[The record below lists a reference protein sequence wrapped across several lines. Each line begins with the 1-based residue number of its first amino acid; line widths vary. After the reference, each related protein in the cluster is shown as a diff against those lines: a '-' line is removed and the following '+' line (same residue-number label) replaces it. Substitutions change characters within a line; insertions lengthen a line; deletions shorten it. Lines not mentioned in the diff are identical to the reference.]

1 MKRRTLLTALAAGAV
16 MPIPATILARPAIAQ
31 PARKI
36 IFVTQANLT
45 SLDPV
50 WTTATVTRNFALMC
64 YETLYGRDQAMN
76 PQPQMI
82 EPPVIDND
90 GLRWTMKLRAG
101 QFFHDGTPVL
111 AGDCL
116 ASLQRW
122 LRRDAAQDIFA
133 ARVDAIEAPDDR
145 TLVWRL
151 KKPFPLLP
159 YFLSKVQPSPVMMPA
174 RLAATDPSKQ
184 VTDVVGSGPFRFLPG
199 EFVTGASAAFTKFD
213 KYTPRNEPASY
224 TAGGKRVLV
233 DRVEWRVIPDSATAA
248 NALTTGE
255 VDWLELPQPDLIP
268 LLKKAAGVQTGL
280 LDIYGTFAILR
291 PNHIQGPTTNPALR
305 RAMMAA
311 IDQQETMIA
320 AMGSDPTTWKVPVGY
335 ILPGG
340 PSASEAGM
348 DIVRKRKSIDE
359 IKKMV
364 EQSGYKGERIVM
376 MHPTDQ
382 LIYHALATVAVDA
395 FRKVGLNIDD
405 QLTDWGTIVQRRNSK
420 EPLDKGGWSI
430 FPAGAPGPEFVDPL
444 LSNPMRSNGPKAW
457 IGWPDDP
464 RIETAH
470 QAWIDAPTDGERRK
484 LEADYQLAAFDSV
497 PLIPLGQYLPHAAW
511 RSSISGMLRGSAPVF
526 RNVARS

>member
-1 MKRRTLLTALAAGAV
+1 MKRRTLLTGLTAAV
-16 MPIPATILARPAIAQ
+16 LARPAIAQ
-31 PARKI
+31 PAKKI

-50 WTTATVTRNFALMC
+50 WTTATVTRNFALMT
-64 YETLYGRDQAMN
+64 YETLFGRDQAFN

-82 EPPVIDND
+82 ETPVIDAD
-90 GLRWTMKLRAG
+90 GLRWTMKLREN

-111 AGDCL
+111 ARDCL

-122 LRRDAAQDIFA
+122 LKRDAVSTIFEP
-133 ARVDAIEAPDDR
+133 RVAAIEAPDDR
-145 TLVWRL
+145 TLVFRL

-159 YFLSKVQPSPVMMPA
+159 HFLSKVQPSPVMMPE

-184 VTDVVGSGPFRFLPG
+184 VTEVVGSGPFRFLPG
-199 EFVTGASAAFTKFD
+199 EWVTGASAAFAKFE
-213 KYTPRNEPASY
+213 KYTPRAEPASY

-248 NALTTGE
+248 NALITGE

-268 LLKKAAGVQTGL
+268 MLKKAAGVQTGL
-280 LDIYGTFAILR
+280 LDIYGTLGILR
-291 PNHIQGPTTNPALR
+291 PNHVQGPTTNPALR

-311 IDQQETMIA
+311 IDQREIMTA
-320 AMGSDPTTWKVPVGY
+320 AMGEDPGTWKAPVGY

-348 DIVRKRKSIDE
+348 DIVRQRKTIDE
-359 IKKMV
+359 VKKMV
-364 EQSGYKGERIVM
+364 ETSGYKGERIVY

-382 LIYHALATVAVDA
+382 LVYHAMSVVAIDA
-395 FRKVGLNIDD
+395 LRKVGLNIDD

-420 EPLDKGGWSI
+420 EPLDKGGWSL

-457 IGWPDDP
+457 IGWPKDP
-464 RIETAH
+464 RIEAAH
-470 QAWIDAPTDGERRK
+470 QAWIDAPTDAERRK

-511 RSSISGMLRGSAPVF
+511 RGSISGMLKGSAPVF
-526 RNVARS
+526 WNVAKA

>member
-1 MKRRTLLTALAAGAV
+1 MKRRTLLTGLTAAV
-16 MPIPATILARPAIAQ
+16 LARPAIAQ
-31 PARKI
+31 PAKKI

-50 WTTATVTRNFALMC
+50 WTTATVTRNFALMT
-64 YETLYGRDQAMN
+64 YETLFGRDQAFN

-82 EPPVIDND
+82 ETPVIDAD
-90 GLRWTMKLRAG
+90 GLRWTMKLREN

-111 AGDCL
+111 ARDCL

-122 LRRDAAQDIFA
+122 LKRDAVSTIFEPRVA
-133 ARVDAIEAPDDR
+133 ANEAPDDR
-145 TLVWRL
+145 TLVFRL

-159 YFLSKVQPSPVMMPA
+159 HFLSKVQPSPVMMPE

-184 VTDVVGSGPFRFLPG
+184 VTEVVGSGPFRFLPG
-199 EFVTGASAAFTKFD
+199 EWVTGASAAFAKFE
-213 KYTPRNEPASY
+213 KYTPRAEPASY

-248 NALTTGE
+248 NALITGE

-268 LLKKAAGVQTGL
+268 MLKKAAGVQTGL
-280 LDIYGTFAILR
+280 LDIYGTLGILR
-291 PNHIQGPTTNPALR
+291 PNHVQGPTTNPALR

-311 IDQQETMIA
+311 IDQREIMTA
-320 AMGSDPTTWKVPVGY
+320 AMGEDPGTWKAPVGY

-348 DIVRKRKSIDE
+348 DIVRQRKTIDE
-359 IKKMV
+359 VKKMV
-364 EQSGYKGERIVM
+364 ETSGYKGERIVY

-382 LIYHALATVAVDA
+382 LVYHAMSVVAIDA
-395 FRKVGLNIDD
+395 LRKVGLNIDD

-420 EPLDKGGWSI
+420 EPLDKGGWSL

-457 IGWPDDP
+457 IGWPKDP
-464 RIETAH
+464 RIEAAH
-470 QAWIDAPTDGERRK
+470 QAWIDAPTDAERRK

-511 RSSISGMLRGSAPVF
+511 RGSISGMLKGSAPVF
-526 RNVARS
+526 WNVAKA

>member
-1 MKRRTLLTALAAGAV
+1 MQRRILLTGLTAAA
-16 MPIPATILARPAIAQ
+16 LARPAIAQ
-31 PARKI
+31 PTRKI

-64 YETLYGRDQAMN
+64 YETLYGRDRAMN

-82 EPPVIDND
+82 EPPIIDND
-90 GLRWTMKLRAG
+90 GLRWTMKLRAN

-111 AGDCL
+111 ASDCL

-122 LRRDAAQDIFA
+122 LKRDAAQDIFA
-133 ARVDAIEAPDDR
+133 ARVNAIEAPDDR

-159 YFLSKVQPSPVMMPA
+159 HFLSKVQPSPVMMPA
-174 RLAATDPSKQ
+174 RLAATEASKQ

-199 EFVTGASAAFTKFD
+199 EWVTGASAAFAKFD

-224 TAGGKRVLV
+224 TAGAKRVLL

-248 NALTTGE
+248 NALATGE

-268 LLKKAAGVQTGL
+268 MLKKVSGVQTGL
-280 LDIYGTFAILR
+280 LDIYGTLGILR
-291 PNHIQGPTTNPALR
+291 PNHIQGPTANPALR
-305 RAMMAA
+305 RAMLAA
-311 IDQQETMIA
+311 IDQHEEMEA
-320 AMGSDPTTWKVPVGY
+320 AMGSDPATWKAPVGF

-348 DIVRKRKSIDE
+348 ATVRQRKTIDE

-382 LIYHALATVAVDA
+382 LIYHAFATVAVDA

-405 QLTDWGTIVQRRNSK
+405 QLMDWGTIVQRRNSK

-444 LSNPMRSNGPKAW
+444 LSNPMRSNGARAW

-464 RIETAH
+464 RIEAAH
-470 QAWIDAPTDGERRK
+470 QAWIDAPTDAERRK

-511 RSSISGMLRGSAPVF
+511 RKNVSGMLQGSAPVF
-526 RNVARS
+526 WNVAKG

>member
-1 MKRRTLLTALAAGAV
+1 MKRRTLLTGLTAAV
-16 MPIPATILARPAIAQ
+16 LARPAIAQ
-31 PARKI
+31 PAKKI

-50 WTTATVTRNFALMC
+50 WTTATVTRNFALMT
-64 YETLYGRDQAMN
+64 YETLFGRDQAFN

-82 EPPVIDND
+82 ETPVIDAD
-90 GLRWTMKLRAG
+90 GLRWTMKLREN

-111 AGDCL
+111 ARDCL

-122 LRRDAAQDIFA
+122 LKRDAVSTIFEP
-133 ARVDAIEAPDDR
+133 RVAAIEAPDDR
-145 TLVWRL
+145 TLVFRL

-159 YFLSKVQPSPVMMPA
+159 HFLSKVQPSPVMMPE
-174 RLAATDPSKQ
+174 RLAVTDASKQ
-184 VTDVVGSGPFRFLPG
+184 VTEVVGSGPFRFLPG
-199 EFVTGASAAFTKFD
+199 EWVTDASAAFAKFE
-213 KYTPRNEPASY
+213 KYTPRAEPASY

-248 NALTTGE
+248 NALITGE
-255 VDWLELPQPDLIP
+255 VDWLELPLPDLIP
-268 LLKKAAGVQTGL
+268 MLKKAAGVQTGL
-280 LDIYGTFAILR
+280 LDIYGTLGILR
-291 PNHIQGPTTNPALR
+291 PNHVQGPTTNPALR

-311 IDQQETMIA
+311 IDQREIMTA
-320 AMGSDPTTWKVPVGY
+320 AMGEDPGTWKAPVGY

-348 DIVRKRKSIDE
+348 DIVRQRKTIDE
-359 IKKMV
+359 VKKMV
-364 EQSGYKGERIVM
+364 ETSGYKGERIVY

-382 LIYHALATVAVDA
+382 LVYHAMSVVAIDA
-395 FRKVGLNIDD
+395 LRKVGLNIDD

-420 EPLDKGGWSI
+420 EPLDKGGWSL

-457 IGWPDDP
+457 IGWPKDP
-464 RIETAH
+464 RIEAAH
-470 QAWIDAPTDGERRK
+470 QAWIDAPTDAERRK

-511 RSSISGMLRGSAPVF
+511 RGSISGMLKGSAPVF
-526 RNVARS
+526 WNVAKA